1 MDYSD
6 KIQKL
11 KDAYKSSLLD
21 KSAIVSELL
30 LKISADASNSDA
42 GISDE
47 NLVEIHQYLH
57 KLAGSSG
64 MYGYSEI
71 AQLSRA
77 AMQSSKCKAIRL
89 LVEQLSELRDLLRQ
103 SALAYRPKA

>member
-1 MDYSD
+1 MDNSD

-11 KDAYKSSLLD
+11 RDAYKSSLLD
-21 KSAIVSELL
+21 KSTVITELL
-30 LKISADASNSDA
+30 LMISADAPDSDT

-47 NLVEIHQYLH
+47 NLIEIHQYLH

-64 MYGYSEI
+64 MYGYPEI

-77 AMQSSKCKAIRL
+77 AIKSSERKAIQL

-103 SALAYRPKA
+103 SALA

>member
-1 MDYSD
+1 MDNSD

-11 KDAYKSSLLD
+11 RDAYKSSLLD
-21 KSAIVSELL
+21 KSTVITELL
-30 LKISADASNSDA
+30 LMISADASDSDT

-47 NLVEIHQYLH
+47 NLIEIHQYLH

-64 MYGYSEI
+64 MYGYPEI

-77 AMQSSKCKAIRL
+77 AIKSSERKAIQL

-103 SALAYRPKA
+103 SALA